1 MNVYFCAKNAMNMD
15 YKIFCFEY
23 MLFQLMEWYR
33 DLRPSQNP
41 LNSFTR
47 LKSLKLLF
55 FVATVEAS
63 ESNEGLLSIFD
74 NFYAMGNGPVESDV
88 YNAMVE
94 NTMSIFDF
102 SDRCPLQKCEVED
115 STFDAIDRDV
125 KEQIQHS
132 IKILRERN
140 PSIILYTP
148 FQLVEL
154 SHTRESWSVAME
166 IASLLGKGSAKMNKF
181 LMQSENKSFQ

>member
-1 MNVYFCAKNAMNMD
+1 MNNVLQQKLVKSLFFLFSFLMNVYFCAKNAMNMD

-88 YNAMVE
+88 Y
-94 NTMSIFDF
+94 F
-102 SDRCPLQKCEVED
+102 SFICCNM
-115 STFDAIDRDV
+115 F
-125 KEQIQHS
+125 
-132 IKILRERN
+132 
-140 PSIILYTP
+140 II
-148 FQLVEL
+148 
-154 SHTRESWSVAME
+154 
-166 IASLLGKGSAKMNKF
+166 
-181 LMQSENKSFQ
+181 

>member
-1 MNVYFCAKNAMNMD
+1 MNNVLQQKLVKSLFFLFSFLMNVYFCAKNAMNMD

-132 IKILRERN
+132 IKILR
-140 PSIILYTP
+140 
-148 FQLVEL
+148 
-154 SHTRESWSVAME
+154 
-166 IASLLGKGSAKMNKF
+166 
-181 LMQSENKSFQ
+181 

>member
-1 MNVYFCAKNAMNMD
+1 MLGMNNVLQQKLVKSLFFLFSFLMNVYFCAKNAMNMD

-102 SDRCPLQKCEVED
+102 R
-115 STFDAIDRDV
+115 
-125 KEQIQHS
+125 
-132 IKILRERN
+132 
-140 PSIILYTP
+140 
-148 FQLVEL
+148 
-154 SHTRESWSVAME
+154 
-166 IASLLGKGSAKMNKF
+166 
-181 LMQSENKSFQ
+181 